1 METLYRLPMVVRAVI
16 HAAVGFVVAYLVCL
30 AWDFDHLYD
39 DYNASRM
46 RGWLVVAALICLL
59 VTGYLLGA
67 DSRLHRDFGSM
78 ERFIAYKRSL
88 RTGELP
94 ARIDPDVWRG
104 WFRLSRGSHR
114 IAQLLAYL
122 AVVFVVVPSLT
133 RQPEYH
139 PVFASS
145 VGLLALW
152 RLVSSG
158 RRRARL
164 ARLAAEVE
172 RRAGAQMTPN
182 GAQLETWL
190 RRPLAARVLLPAV
203 VGFSLAFVVAKLDR
217 LYHGYSGSSGGL
229 LVWAAVV
236 GVAVAVCMAMRLR
249 PNFSSFE
256 QYIAY
261 TRALRTGELPALT
274 EPGVWRD
281 RLSSSRRSNRMEPLW
296 ACVLVVFGVL
306 PSLINHSA
314 YWVTALSFGLV
325 ANRMLISW
333 WRTHAQI
340 NWLAGGRSR
349 TPRPMRLHA
358 LTRQFGWPAAHKERG
373 SVTAASGPDRCSVWN
388 SVAPGVVVKR
398 LGDSTSKVKERA
410 WWTK

>member
-16 HAAVGFVVAYLVCL
+16 YAAMAFAVAYLACL
-30 AWDFDHLYD
+30 AWDFDRLYD

-46 RGWLVVAALICLL
+46 GGWLVVAALGCVL

-94 ARIDPDVWRG
+94 ARIDPDVWRR
-104 WFRLSRGSHR
+104 WLRLSRGSHR
-114 IAQLLAYL
+114 IGQLLAYL

-152 RLVSSG
+152 RLVSSW
-158 RRRARL
+158 RRRARI

-172 RRAGAQMTPN
+172 RRAGAEMTPEV
-182 GAQLETWL
+182 ARRLETWL
-190 RRPLAARVLLPAV
+190 RRPLAARVLLPAA
-203 VGFSLAFVVAKLDR
+203 VGFSFAFVVAELSQKTSR
-217 LYHGYSGSSGGL
+217 LYHGYSGSSVGL

-236 GVAVAVCMAMRLR
+236 GVAVAVRMAMRVR

-261 TRALRTGELPALT
+261 TRALRTGGLPALI

-281 RLSSSRRSNRMEPLW
+281 RLSSSRRLNRMEPLW
-296 ACVLVVFGVL
+296 ACLLVGFGVL
-306 PSLINHSA
+306 PSLINQSA
-314 YWVTALSFGLV
+314 YWVTALSFALV
-325 ANRMLISW
+325 ASRMLISW
-333 WRTHAQI
+333 WRTRAQI
-340 NWLAGGRSR
+340 NWLA
-349 TPRPMRLHA
+349 A
-358 LTRQFGWPAAHKERG
+358 EVER
-373 SVTAASGPDRCSVWN
+373 R
-388 SVAPGVVVKR
+388 AP
-398 LGDSTSKVKERA
+398 
-410 WWTK
+410 

>member
-1 METLYRLPMVVRAVI
+1 METLFRLPMVVRAVI
-16 HAAVGFVVAYLVCL
+16 YAAVAFAVAYLACL

-46 RGWLVVAALICLL
+46 GGWLVVAALVCVL
-59 VTGYLLGA
+59 VTGYLLGT

-104 WFRLSRGSHR
+104 WLRISRGSNR
-114 IAQLLAYL
+114 IGQLLTYL

-145 VGLLALW
+145 VGLLAVW
-152 RLVSSG
+152 RLVSSW
-158 RRRARL
+158 RRRARI

-172 RRAGAQMTPN
+172 RRAGAEMTPEV
-182 GAQLETWL
+182 ARRLETWL
-190 RRPLAARVLLPAV
+190 RRPLTARVLLAAA
-203 VGFSLAFVVAKLDR
+203 VGFSFAFVVAELSQKTSR
-217 LYHGYSGSSGGL
+217 LYHGYSGSSVWL

-236 GVAVAVCMAMRLR
+236 GVAVAVRMAMRVR

-261 TRALRTGELPALT
+261 TRALQTGGLPALI
-274 EPGVWRD
+274 EPGVAGPAEQQPHVESNGTIVGLLVRGVRGVAKPDQSIGVLAD
-281 RLSSSRRSNRMEPLW
+281 RVVVRAGGESH
-296 ACVLVVFGVL
+296 AHLVV
-306 PSLINHSA
+306 A
-314 YWVTALSFGLV
+314 DAC
-325 ANRMLISW
+325 AD
-333 WRTHAQI
+333 Q
-340 NWLAGGRSR
+340 LAGGRSR
-349 TPRPMRLHA
+349 TPRPMRLHG
-358 LTRQFGWPAAHKERG
+358 LTRRFAW
-373 SVTAASGPDRCSVWN
+373 TAAPHDEPSDQPGGSPPALRRHTRSV
-388 SVAPGVVVKR
+388 VR
-398 LGDSTSKVKERA
+398 
-410 WWTK
+410 